1 MINVID
7 IYNTVRDLCNK
18 DQKGFVTPE
27 VFNTFA
33 AIAQQNVYNEM
44 FIELALSKKLR
55 RSNVDNARDKSVY
68 KQVEEDL
75 SYFIHERILGD
86 ASAEIDYVQVEGGEE
101 GEVYDPSDDSIT
113 VVRKPSNLSKIISIR
128 DNTVTGVRTS
138 LELIYNSEDADRVMN
153 SNLSTPTLDFPV
165 ALISHNIEI
174 LPVDLNEVVL
184 KYYRIPGSI
193 NATGNVESDL
203 TPSYVQIGSRSNVFP
218 DALNSRH
225 FELAPHYSNE
235 IVIEIARMI
244 GIRLRDTFL
253 TTITVNEEKAE

>member
-27 VFNTFA
+27 VFSTFA

-44 FIELALSKKLR
+44 FSELTLSKKLR
-55 RSNVDNARDKSVY
+55 RSNVDNSRDKSVY

-75 SYFIHERILGD
+75 SYFIAEAILSD
-86 ASAEIDYVQVEGGEE
+86 ATLEDNWGVDANGEAML
-101 GEVYDPSDDSIT
+101 YDPSDDGISILA
-113 VVRKPSNLSKIISIR
+113 KPLNLGKIISIR
-128 DNTVTGVRTS
+128 ANDGDRTP
-138 LELIYNSEDADRVMN
+138 LELIYNSEDVDRVVS
-153 SNLSTPTLDFPV
+153 SNLSSPTLAFPI
-165 ALISHNIEI
+165 AIIAHNIEI
-174 LPVDLNEVVL
+174 LPMDLNDVTL
-184 KYYRIPGSI
+184 KYYRTPGSI
-193 NATGNVESDL
+193 NVSGGVESNL
-203 TPSYVQIGSRSNVFP
+203 TPSYAQISSAAGIFP
-218 DALNSRH
+218 DVTNSRH
-225 FELAPHYSNE
+225 FELAPNYSNE

>member
-27 VFNTFA
+27 VFSTFA

-44 FIELALSKKLR
+44 FAELTLSKKLR
-55 RSNVDNARDKSVY
+55 RSNVDNSRDKSVY

-75 SYFIHERILGD
+75 SYFIYETVLGD
-86 ASAEIDYVQVEGGEE
+86 VSEEDSYIGEE
-101 GEVYDPSDDSIT
+101 GEMYDPSNDSIT
-113 VVRKPSNLSKIISIR
+113 VLAKPSNLGRIISIR
-128 DNTVTGVRTS
+128 DNTVAGVRTS

-153 SNLSTPTLDFPV
+153 SNLSSPTLAFPV
-165 ALISHNIEI
+165 ALIAHNIEI
-174 LPVDLNEVVL
+174 LPMDLNEVVL

-193 NATGNVESDL
+193 NVNGNIEASL
-203 TPSYVQIGSRSNVFP
+203 TPAYIQIGATNMA
-218 DALNSRH
+218 DMQNSRH

-235 IVIEIARMI
+235 LVIEIAKMI

>member
-27 VFNTFA
+27 VFSTFA

-44 FIELALSKKLR
+44 FAELTLSKKLR
-55 RSNVDNARDKSVY
+55 RSNVDNSRDKSVY

-75 SYFIHERILGD
+75 SYFIYEVELGD
-86 ASAEIDYVQVEGGEE
+86 ATDVEDYISGED
-101 GEVYDPSDDSIT
+101 GEPYDPSNDSIT
-113 VVRKPSNLSKIISIR
+113 VIRKPSNLGRIISIR
-128 DNTVTGVRTS
+128 NNESGVRTP
-138 LELIYNSEDADRVMN
+138 LELIYNSEDADRVIN
-153 SNLSTPTLDFPV
+153 SNLSSPTLAFPI

-174 LPVDLNEVVL
+174 LPADLNEVVL

-193 NATGNVESDL
+193 NVSGVVETTL
-203 TPSYVQIGSRSNVFP
+203 TPTYIQIGSTNMA
-218 DALNSRH
+218 DMANSRH

-235 IVIEIARMI
+235 LVIEIAKMI

>member
-1 MINVID
+1 MISVVD

-27 VFNTFA
+27 VFSTFA
-33 AIAQQNVYNEM
+33 GIAQQNIYNEM

-55 RSNVDNARDKSVY
+55 RSNVDNSRDKSVY

-75 SYFIHERILGD
+75 SYFIQELILGD
-86 ASAEIDYVQVEGGEE
+86 ANLQEDYIPDASGVT
-101 GEVYDPSDDSIT
+101 YDPSDDSIT
-113 VVRKPSNLSKIISIR
+113 VIRKPSNLSKIISIR
-128 DNTVTGVRTS
+128 NNESQVRTP

-153 SNLSTPTLDFPV
+153 SNLSSPTRDFPI
-165 ALISHNIEI
+165 AIISHNIEI
-174 LPVDLNEVVL
+174 LPSDLNEVVL

-193 NATGNVESDL
+193 NLNNNVEPNL
-203 TPSYVQIGSRSNVFP
+203 TPTYVNIGSANISLP
-218 DALNSRH
+218 DMINSRH

-235 IVIEIARMI
+235 LVIEIAKMI

>member
-27 VFNTFA
+27 VFSTFA

-44 FIELALSKKLR
+44 FTELALSKKLR
-55 RSNVDNARDKSVY
+55 RSNVDNSRDKSVY

-75 SYFIHERILGD
+75 SYFIHERVLGD
-86 ASAEIDYVQVEGGEE
+86 VSAEEDYVQVEGGEE
-101 GEVYDPSDDSIT
+101 EEVYDPSDDSIT
-113 VVRKPSNLSKIISIR
+113 VIRKPSNLGKIISIR
-128 DNTVTGVRTS
+128 NNESGVRTP

-153 SNLSTPTLDFPV
+153 SNLSTPTRDFPV

-193 NATGNVESDL
+193 NSTGNVESNL
-203 TPSYVQIGSRSNVFP
+203 TPSYVQTGSGSLVIP
-218 DALNSRH
+218 DVLNSRH

-235 IVIEIARMI
+235 IVIEIAKMI

-253 TTITVNEEKAE
+253 STITINEEKAE

>member
-27 VFNTFA
+27 VFSTFA

-44 FIELALSKKLR
+44 FAELTLSKKLR
-55 RSNVDNARDKSVY
+55 RSNVDNSRDKSVY

-75 SYFIHERILGD
+75 SYFIYEIELGD
-86 ASAEIDYVQVEGGEE
+86 ATDVEDWAPVEE
-101 GEVYDPSDDSIT
+101 GEPYDPSDDGIS
-113 VVRKPSNLSKIISIR
+113 VLAKPSNLGRIISIR
-128 DNTVTGVRTS
+128 DNTVPGVRTP

-153 SNLSTPTLDFPV
+153 SNLSSPTLAFPV

-174 LPVDLNEVVL
+174 LPIDLNEVVL

-193 NATGNVESDL
+193 NVSGNIEASL
-203 TPSYVQIGSRSNVFP
+203 TPAYIQIGATNMA
-218 DALNSRH
+218 DMQNSRH

-235 IVIEIARMI
+235 LVIEIAKMI

>member
-27 VFNTFA
+27 VFSTFA

-44 FIELALSKKLR
+44 FTELALSKKLR
-55 RSNVDNARDKSVY
+55 RSNVDNSRDKSVY

-75 SYFIHERILGD
+75 SYFIYETVLGD
-86 ASAEIDYVQVEGGEE
+86 ASAEGDYIGEE
-101 GEVYDPSDDSIT
+101 GEMYDPSDDSIS
-113 VVRKPSNLSKIISIR
+113 VLMKPSNLGKIISIR
-128 DNTVTGVRTS
+128 DNTVAGVRTP

-153 SNLSTPTLDFPV
+153 SNLSSPTSAFPV
-165 ALISHNIEI
+165 ALIAHNIEI
-174 LPVDLNEVVL
+174 LPTDINEVVL

-193 NATGNVESDL
+193 NVNGSVETTL
-203 TPSYVQIGSRSNVFP
+203 TPAYIQIGATNMA
-218 DALNSRH
+218 DMANSRH

-235 IVIEIARMI
+235 LIIEIAKMI

>member
-27 VFNTFA
+27 VFSTFA

-44 FIELALSKKLR
+44 FAELTLSKKLR
-55 RSNVDNARDKSVY
+55 RSNVDNSRDKSVY

-75 SYFIHERILGD
+75 SYFIYEVELGD
-86 ASAEIDYVQVEGGEE
+86 ATDVQDYISGED
-101 GEVYDPSDDSIT
+101 GELYDPSNDSIT
-113 VVRKPSNLSKIISIR
+113 VIRKPSNLGRIISIR
-128 DNTVTGVRTS
+128 NNESGVRTP
-138 LELIYNSEDADRVMN
+138 LELIYNSEDADRVIN
-153 SNLSTPTLDFPV
+153 SNLSSPTLAFPV
-165 ALISHNIEI
+165 ALISHNIDI
-174 LPVDLNEVVL
+174 LPIDLNEVVL

-193 NATGNVESDL
+193 NISGNIEASL
-203 TPSYVQIGSRSNVFP
+203 TPAYIQIGATNMA
-218 DALNSRH
+218 DMQNSRH

-235 IVIEIARMI
+235 LVIEIAKMI

>member
-27 VFNTFA
+27 VFSTFA

-44 FIELALSKKLR
+44 FAELTLSKKLR
-55 RSNVDNARDKSVY
+55 RSNVDNSRDKSVY

-75 SYFIHERILGD
+75 SYFIYEVELGD
-86 ASAEIDYVQVEGGEE
+86 ATDVQDYISGED
-101 GEVYDPSDDSIT
+101 GELYDPSNDSIT
-113 VVRKPSNLSKIISIR
+113 VIRKPSNLGRIISIR
-128 DNTVTGVRTS
+128 NNESGVRTP
-138 LELIYNSEDADRVMN
+138 LELIYNSEDADRVIN
-153 SNLSTPTLDFPV
+153 SNLSSPTLAFPI

-174 LPVDLNEVVL
+174 LPAGLNEVVL

-193 NATGNVESDL
+193 NVSGVVETTL
-203 TPSYVQIGSRSNVFP
+203 TPTYIQIGSTNMA
-218 DALNSRH
+218 DMANSRH

-235 IVIEIARMI
+235 LVIEIAKMI

>member
-27 VFNTFA
+27 VFSTFA

-86 ASAEIDYVQVEGGEE
+86 ASLEADYVSVDE
-101 GEVYDPSDDSIT
+101 GEAYDPSDDSIT

-128 DNTVTGVRTS
+128 NNEDGLRTP

-153 SNLSTPTLDFPV
+153 SNLSSPTRDFPI

-193 NATGNVESDL
+193 NAAGNVEGNL
-203 TPSYVQIGSRSNVFP
+203 TPSYAQIGSGITDV
-218 DALNSRH
+218 LNSRH

-235 IVIEIARMI
+235 IVIEIAKMI

-253 TTITVNEEKAE
+253 STITINEEKAE

>member
-27 VFNTFA
+27 VFSTFA

-44 FIELALSKKLR
+44 FAELTLSKKLR
-55 RSNVDNARDKSVY
+55 RSNVDNSRDKSVY

-75 SYFIHERILGD
+75 SYFIYEVELGD
-86 ASAEIDYVQVEGGEE
+86 ATDVEDYISGED
-101 GEVYDPSDDSIT
+101 GEPYDPSNDSIT
-113 VVRKPSNLSKIISIR
+113 VIRKPSNLGRIISIR
-128 DNTVTGVRTS
+128 NNESGVRTP
-138 LELIYNSEDADRVMN
+138 LELIYNSEDADRVIN
-153 SNLSTPTLDFPV
+153 SNLSSPTLAFPI

-174 LPVDLNEVVL
+174 LPADLNEVVL

-193 NATGNVESDL
+193 NVSGVIETTL
-203 TPSYVQIGSRSNVFP
+203 TPTYIQIGSTNMA
-218 DALNSRH
+218 DMANSRH

-235 IVIEIARMI
+235 LVIEIAKMI